1 MKKPFDA
8 AWGEITA
15 SLDHI
20 KDEALKRAVCLKLFS
35 VVRTRPSDPDEL
47 RDLVLSAVA
56 AN

>member
-1 MKKPFDA
+1 MKSSYLSSQLTS
-8 AWGEITA
+8 GSVNVECMQ
-15 SLDHI
+15 
-20 KDEALKRAVCLKLFS
+20 RLFS